1 MSGVPGPPSSDSENE
16 VVRSDLED
24 IQAASVEIDDLT
36 FTYADD
42 TPVLN
47 QLSLSVE
54 AGERV
59 AILGPNGSGKT
70 TLALHL
76 NGLLPTQR
84 GSVRI
89 DDEVVGEP
97 NLRQIRRDV
106 GMVFQDPDDQLF
118 MQSVRDDV
126 AFGPA
131 NLGVG
136 TDELDAVARR
146 ALQDVGAS
154 ELIDRS
160 PHHLS
165 GGEKRR
171 AAIATVLSMDPRVLV
186 LDEPNSGLDPV
197 GIRELSELLVSL
209 GQTQIVVTHDLP
221 FALATCPRSVI
232 VSEGDVVADGSTW
245 ELLADSEL
253 LERHRLALPYGFVL
267 VDQEQL

>member
-1 MSGVPGPPSSDSENE
+1 M
-16 VVRSDLED
+16 RSDGED
-24 IQAASVEIDDLT
+24 TAAASVEIDDLT
-36 FTYADD
+36 FTYPDG
-42 TPVLN
+42 TPVLD
-47 QLSLSVE
+47 QLSLLVS

-70 TLALHL
+70 TLVLHL
-76 NGLLPTQR
+76 NGLLPTQQ

-89 DDEVVGEP
+89 GDIVVDEP

-126 AFGPA
+126 TFGPA

-136 TDELDAVARR
+136 ADELDAVARA
-146 ALQDVGAS
+146 ALQAVGAS

-171 AAIATVLSMDPRVLV
+171 AAIATVLSMRPRVLV

-197 GIRELSELLVSL
+197 GIRELSSLLVGLS
-209 GQTQIVVTHDLP
+209 QTQIVVTHDLP
-221 FALATCPRSVI
+221 FALATCPRSLI
-232 VSEGDVVADGSTW
+232 VSEGRVVADGPTW
-245 ELLADSEL
+245 ELMADSDL

-267 VDQEQL
+267 ADRG